1 MNKLDEE
8 RRNKNIE
15 KENESFTIETR
26 TFNEKYINKAGNIS
40 DEVYQTKY
48 VALDGVAVTND
59 YMYLK
64 QIDKDIFVFG
74 NLIVNP
80 KDYDLACKENFNGDI
95 VAKKKYGILK
105 LKRRLFVGE
114 LVIDKLKEEIIVP
127 AVYDKIEP
135 NKDKVVTVYGN
146 NSKSYFDYEKKVQ
159 LLPLMLKEAGE
170 FGSIYEG
177 FAKCL
182 INGEK
187 EFGYISKNMNPVRIK
202 KDVKLLTEKQIEILI
217 EYQEHIDEIVEANN
231 IYVELTG
238 EKFNK
243 VKK

>member
-8 RRNKNIE
+8 RKNKNIE
-15 KENESFTIETR
+15 KENERFTIETHI
-26 TFNEKYINKAGNIS
+26 FNEKYINKAGNIS

-64 QIDKDIFVFG
+64 RIDTDTFIFA
-74 NLIVNP
+74 NLIVDS
-80 KDYDLACKENFNGDI
+80 KDYDLACKEDFIGNI

-127 AVYDKIEP
+127 AVYDKIEH

-146 NSKSYFDYEKKVQ
+146 NSKSYFDYERKAY
-159 LLPLMLKEAGE
+159 LSPLMLEETGKNIKTEDKPKKITGE
-170 FGSIYEG
+170 ER
-177 FAKCL
+177 KCL
-182 INGEK
+182 
-187 EFGYISKNMNPVRIK
+187 K
-202 KDVKLLTEKQIEILI
+202 KFETAITNYENNL
-217 EYQEHIDEIVEANN
+217 EAAMELDNLCKRDR
-231 IYVELTG
+231 YVEDNMCIDPTISFH
-238 EKFNK
+238 K
-243 VKK
+243 